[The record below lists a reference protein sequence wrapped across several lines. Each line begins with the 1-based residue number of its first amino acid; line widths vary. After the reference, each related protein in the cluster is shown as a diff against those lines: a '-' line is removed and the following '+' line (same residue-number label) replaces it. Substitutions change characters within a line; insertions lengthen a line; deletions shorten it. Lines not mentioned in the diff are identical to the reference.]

1 MEEPLFG
8 PKGKIPK
15 VVREPRLP
23 DAQLALPQQEVPVS
37 PKQTIVPDIN
47 NQILKSN
54 IFNKGAKAE
63 TLQNDENFLNSD
75 LKKQN
80 DENKTI
86 KIDSLNLENSKNY
99 KKSSLDKNPPIPE
112 QNQSEVNNN
121 RDTND

>member
-1 MEEPLFG
+1 M
-8 PKGKIPK
+8 
-15 VVREPRLP
+15 
-23 DAQLALPQQEVPVS
+23 
-37 PKQTIVPDIN
+37 
-47 NQILKSN
+47 
-54 IFNKGAKAE
+54 
-63 TLQNDENFLNSD
+63 NSD

-121 RDTND
+121 RDSND

>member
-1 MEEPLFG
+1 MVRKEKF
-8 PKGKIPK
+8 PK
-15 VVREPRLP
+15 VIREPRLP